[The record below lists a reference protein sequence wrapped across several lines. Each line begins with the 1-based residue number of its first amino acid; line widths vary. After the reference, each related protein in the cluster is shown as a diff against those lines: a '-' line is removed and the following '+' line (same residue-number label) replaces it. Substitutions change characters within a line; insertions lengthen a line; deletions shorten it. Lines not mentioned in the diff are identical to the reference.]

1 MMMMSQAAARN
12 PINVVIVED
21 DNVTRKVL
29 SAAIQSEPALQL
41 VGSFDSVAPA
51 LEWLE
56 STPVDLLLTDL
67 ALPDGSG
74 IEIIRACVGH
84 WPQCGIMVITMSSD
98 EDSVLACIEAGA
110 AGYLLKEAGRVDIVR
125 ALMDLHSGGSPISPI
140 IARKVLCRMRDA
152 MPPSNQLAADDGEP
166 ALEKQ
171 RDRKATHDVPP
182 HPDADANL
190 GVTKGLNTRGRC
202 ADARDDEQ
210 QHRDRKGCEQRL
222 RKAHGWHFRAS
233 GEVMSAPAKIVASP
247 IAIRPSRRCSS
258 FRTISS
264 CARCGASPSRTH
276 QRG

>member
-1 MMMMSQAAARN
+1 MMMSQAAARN

-21 DNVTRKVL
+21 DTVTRKVL

-41 VGSFDSVAPA
+41 VGAFDSVAPA

-74 IEIIRACVGH
+74 IEVIRACVGY

-110 AGYLLKEAGRVDIVR
+110 AGYVLKEAGRVDIVR

-152 MPPSNQLAADDGEP
+152 MPSNQLAADDGEP
-166 ALEKQ
+166 VVLTRREDTILNFIA
-171 RDRKATHDVPP
+171 RGDSYSDV
-182 HPDADANL
+182 AKTL
-190 GVTKGLNTRGRC
+190 GVSVATIQTHAKNIYAKLSVHSRGEAVFEAQRRGLVQMGTLK
-202 ADARDDEQ
+202 AR
-210 QHRDRKGCEQRL
+210 
-222 RKAHGWHFRAS
+222 A
-233 GEVMSAPAKIVASP
+233 
-247 IAIRPSRRCSS
+247 
-258 FRTISS
+258 
-264 CARCGASPSRTH
+264 
-276 QRG
+276 